1 MLRTLDTHRQFE
13 ALARSF
19 LAKHPAIRHEWRHV
33 RNASGG
39 RTDLICE
46 PGSANEV
53 FASLTSWQIT
63 VGARGSDTDFEDFG
77 RNLSDEQIAQEA
89 FGQFFK
95 LLSERGI
102 VSRGDDA

>member
-19 LAKHPAIRHEWRHV
+19 LAEHPTIRHEWRHV
-33 RNASGG
+33 RNAWGG

-46 PGSANEV
+46 PGTANEV

-63 VGARGSDTDFEDFG
+63 IGTQGSDIDFEDFG
-77 RNLSDEQIAQEA
+77 RNLSDDLDRPRSLWSVPQA
-89 FGQFFK
+89 FIGK
-95 LLSERGI
+95 RYRERG
-102 VSRGDDA
+102 A

>member
-19 LAKHPAIRHEWRHV
+19 LAEHPTIRHEWRHV
-33 RNASGG
+33 RNAWGG

-46 PGSANEV
+46 PGTANEV
-53 FASLTSWQIT
+53 FASLTSGQIT

-77 RNLSDEQIAQEA
+77 RNLSDDQIAREA
-89 FGQFFK
+89 FGQFLK
-95 LLSERGI
+95 LLSESGI
-102 VSRGDDA
+102 VSEGHDA